1 MAEGSGNVNVNPANL
16 PPGDP
21 QLIGMIVEHLKNRG
35 LFDEFRRDCLA
46 DVDTKPA
53 YQNLRQKVDNFVT
66 SHLST
71 QNWNPSINKNQM
83 RNGLRQSVVQSGML
97 ESGVDRII
105 TQVVDP
111 KMNHTFRPHIETAIH
126 DFLSGD
132 RKEESTSSLNSAP
145 SEQTEPQEPP
155 SASGP
160 KTPRGGDA
168 SDMKE
173 VQGEYILQFGKYKG
187 KSFQWLLENE
197 CRSTWKEIWGGRG
210 DGYGDFITRKS
221 CSQGTRMH
229 KLQQYVRKK
238 QQSVSASTNAPTKPL
253 GTRRSPADLY
263 ISASISSS
271 QCKVIQRHRAL
282 AARTSTKRRKE
293 HRTYADSTSV
303 MPVNAPAVSCVFFL
317 LLVCHVLTIDPH
329 DVLEKQVSQ
338 MKRRLS
344 LQSTVEIQSC
354 LVSSGDVGCG
364 MFQCFSNN
372 SCEIQGL
379 HHICLTLLHNA
390 GRYDS
395 QGKSFVKDALRCMA
409 VGLRQRFS
417 CVSRRCSAVK
427 EMVYVLQRE
436 CYAKHQLCL
445 ALRDHIDTVGNLVQF
460 HLMFPP
466 GPYVELTNFLLKCG
480 DEVRTWVGRR
490 LRGQCEQYWGSLCS
504 NFAGNCPLCQSDTLH
519 QSTSPST
526 SAPWPITAGGP
537 LQQPTREAKPE
548 DRSRLSQIDNTTESG
563 SVVSEKSS
571 VTPP

>member
-1 MAEGSGNVNVNPANL
+1 MAEGTGNVNVGPANL

-71 QNWNPSINKNQM
+71 QDWNPSINKNQM

-132 RKEESTSSLNSAP
+132 RREESALSSNSAP
-145 SEQTEPQEPP
+145 SEQIEPQEAP
-155 SASGP
+155 SACGP
-160 KTPRGGDA
+160 KTPDKPTPDHQSASFFRPIKSTPVAPLCLSSMINLKLQCGCASTVPRRDWWRHKLPSLRSSWTRTSRSALYIYQPFTPRSCWEVETRLQGYTPAANRTETTELRFA
-168 SDMKE
+168 SDMPAN
-173 VQGEYILQFGKYKG
+173 L
-187 KSFQWLLENE
+187 
-197 CRSTWKEIWGGRG
+197 
-210 DGYGDFITRKS
+210 
-221 CSQGTRMH
+221 
-229 KLQQYVRKK
+229 
-238 QQSVSASTNAPTKPL
+238 SAL
-253 GTRRSPADLY
+253 
-263 ISASISSS
+263 
-271 QCKVIQRHRAL
+271 VF
-282 AARTSTKRRKE
+282 
-293 HRTYADSTSV
+293 
-303 MPVNAPAVSCVFFL
+303 VFFL
-317 LLVCHVLTIDPH
+317 LLACQQVLTVDPH
-329 DVLEKQVSQ
+329 DVQEKPASPA
-338 MKRRLS
+338 KRRLS

-364 MFQCFSNN
+364 MFQCFNNN

-409 VGLRQRFS
+409 LGLRQRFS

-427 EMVYVLQRE
+427 EMVFSLQRE
-436 CYAKHQLCL
+436 CYSKHQLCL
-445 ALRDHIDTVGNLVQF
+445 AVRDHMDTMGSLVQF

-466 GPYVELTNFLLKCG
+466 GPYVELVNFLLKCG
-480 DEVRTWVGRR
+480 EEVRSWVSRR
-490 LRGQCEQYWGSLCS
+490 LRGQCEQHWGALCRSFSGTCSL
-504 NFAGNCPLCQSDTLH
+504 GQSDAPQHT
-519 QSTSPST
+519 TTPPPT
-526 SAPWPITAGGP
+526 VPWPITAQGP
-537 LQQPTREAKPE
+537 VQQPTRAAES
-548 DRSRLSQIDNTTESG
+548 DDSRGLNQIDNATESG
-563 SVVSEKSS
+563 FPVSEKTN
-571 VTPP
+571 VTAS